1 MKKSE
6 IERKLEMEHDDV
18 TLQGEVVTVQNGL
31 LYEHLDND
39 VEVKKDHE
47 ATPTSKSTLIPKVF
61 KRRWIMVFLFAGFSA
76 SNAYQWIHLNI
87 IFNVIHRYYNES
99 LPGDEYRQHLA
110 IHWLSMIYMLAYIPF
125 ILPATWLLD
134 RKGLRVVAILAT
146 ALNATG
152 ATIKCAAIDPTRFPL
167 LMLGQTVCAL
177 AQTCILGIPARLAA
191 VWFGNNEVST
201 ATAIGVFGNQV
212 SRVRSVAVVAGLVCV
227 SLIAL
232 ILCELVLCWSDW
244 LCLGLPHSTGDRA

>member
-1 MKKSE
+1 MRMKNSE
-6 IERKLEMEHDDV
+6 TERTLEMEGDDV
-18 TLQGEVVTVQNGL
+18 EGAETGAQNGL
-31 LYEHLDND
+31 LQCDNHVSQD
-39 VEVKKDHE
+39 LLSEKDRG
-47 ATPTSKSTLIPKVF
+47 ADSSKVASLVPRVF

-99 LPGDEYRQHLA
+99 LPGDDYRQQLA
-110 IHWLSMIYMLAYIPF
+110 IHWLSMIYMLVYIPL

-134 RKGLRVVAILAT
+134 RKGLRVVGVLAT
-146 ALNATG
+146 FLNAAG
-152 ATIKCAAIDPTRFPL
+152 AWIKCAAIDPSRFPL

-191 VWFGNNEVST
+191 VWFGNHEVST

-212 SRVRSVAVVAGLVCV
+212 SAAMPSTCACSCAIRTLAFM
-227 SLIAL
+227 
-232 ILCELVLCWSDW
+232 LCE
-244 LCLGLPHSTGDRA
+244 CLD